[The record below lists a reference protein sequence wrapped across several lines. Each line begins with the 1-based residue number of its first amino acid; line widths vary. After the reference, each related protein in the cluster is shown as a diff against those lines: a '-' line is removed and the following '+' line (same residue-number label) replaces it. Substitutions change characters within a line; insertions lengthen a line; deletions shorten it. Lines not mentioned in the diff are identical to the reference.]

1 MAAPWPSEPARP
13 DPYAAQRAAFLAE
26 ERKRQPAAPIFGEEP
41 ERQSAAPAFDDD
53 WQPTT
58 QFAKAKPE
66 RSMWMA
72 YLLWFLI
79 GQFSSHRFY
88 LGATGSAFAQLGM
101 LFVGVILAANGGG
114 ALMVSLFLLVPWLL
128 WLLADAFLIPGLH
141 KKHCAERPRT
151 DEARNVFA

>member
-1 MAAPWPSEPARP
+1 VRP

-41 ERQSAAPAFDDD
+41 DRQPAAPTFDDD
-53 WQPTT
+53 RHEPTWS
-58 QFAKAKPE
+58 AKAKPE

-88 LGATGSAFAQLGM
+88 LGATGSAFTQLGM
-101 LFVGVILAANGGG
+101 LFVGVILAANGGA
-114 ALMVSLFLLVPWLL
+114 ALMASLFLLVPWLL

-141 KKHCAERPRT
+141 KRHCAGKT
-151 DEARNVFA
+151 GADEARNAFA